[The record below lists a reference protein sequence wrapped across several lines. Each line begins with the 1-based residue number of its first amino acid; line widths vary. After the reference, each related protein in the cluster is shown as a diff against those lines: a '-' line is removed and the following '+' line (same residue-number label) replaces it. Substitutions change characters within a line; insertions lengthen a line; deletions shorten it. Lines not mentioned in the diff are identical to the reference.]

1 MYIKDVF
8 DFPQISVDQYL
19 PNMKLALICLTLL
32 GTILLV
38 EANPQRGGGG
48 GRRNSGGGGRRPG
61 NVTRLSTIVE
71 ILKIL
76 IQNFINKNPIN
87 CFLLHKFSI
96 FYLSLIIFTFLY

>member
-1 MYIKDVF
+1 MF

-61 NVTRLSTIVE
+61 NVTRLSTIAE

-76 IQNFINKNPIN
+76 IQNF
-87 CFLLHKFSI
+87 
-96 FYLSLIIFTFLY
+96 Y